1 MAKIGVLLVNL
12 GSPNAPTA
20 EALKPYLKEFLSD
33 RRVVDL
39 PALLWQPILRGI
51 ILRKR
56 PARSAALYAKIWL
69 DAGSPLTVYSTS
81 IQSKLQAWADS
92 QSLEWQVELG
102 MTYGD
107 PSMQGAMAKLQEQG
121 VDKLVVLPLFPQYS
135 TTTTAA
141 VYDAYERASKQLG
154 YAPELLAIQDYYAQE
169 QHISALAK
177 QVETYWQQHGRAE
190 QLVMSFHGTPQATR
204 AKGDPYYDQCLVT
217 GKALADKLGLAD
229 DAYRIAFQSRFGY
242 QEWLQPYAE
251 PMLEDM
257 AKQGVASVQV
267 ICPGFAVDC
276 LETLEEVALG
286 FEEAFKAAGGKEFAY
301 MPCLN
306 DADGQVEALAALVNS
321 QLAEG

>member
-1 MAKIGVLLVNL
+1 MEKIGVLLVNL

-33 RRVVDL
+33 RRVVDI

-69 DAGSPLTVYSTS
+69 EGGSPLTVYSAS
-81 IQSKLQAWADS
+81 IKSKLQAWADS
-92 QSLEWQVELG
+92 KGLAWQVELG

-107 PSMQGAMAKLQEQG
+107 PSMSSAMAKLQGQG

-141 VYDAYERASKQLG
+141 VYDAYERASKQLD
-154 YAPELLAIQDYYAQE
+154 YTPQLLAIQDYYKQE
-169 QHISALAK
+169 QHVSALAK
-177 QVETYWQQHGRAE
+177 QVEACWQQHGRAQ
-190 QLVMSFHGTPQATR
+190 QLLMSFHGTPQATR
-204 AKGDPYYDQCLVT
+204 AKGDPYYDQCLAT
-217 GKALADKLGLAD
+217 GKALAEKLDLAD
-229 DAYRIAFQSRFGY
+229 DAYGIAFQSRFGY

-251 PMLEDM
+251 PMLADM
-257 AKQGVASVQV
+257 AKQGVESVQV
-267 ICPGFAVDC
+267 VCPGFAVDC

-286 FEEAFKAAGGKEFAY
+286 FEETFKEAGGKDFTY
-301 MPCLN
+301 IPCLN
-306 DADGQVEALAALVNS
+306 DADDQVEALAALVNS
-321 QLAEG
+321 QLL

>member
-1 MAKIGVLLVNL
+1 MEKIGVLLVNL

-33 RRVVDL
+33 RRVVDI

-69 DAGSPLTVYSTS
+69 QGGSPLTVYSAS
-81 IQSKLQAWADS
+81 IKSKLQAWADS
-92 QSLEWQVELG
+92 QGLAWQVELG

-107 PSMQGAMAKLQEQG
+107 PSMSSAMAKLQGQG

-141 VYDAYERASKQLG
+141 VYDAYERARKQLD
-154 YAPELLAIQDYYAQE
+154 YTPQLLAIQDYYKQE
-169 QHISALAK
+169 QHIGALAK
-177 QVETYWQQHGRAE
+177 QVEAYWQQHGRAQ
-190 QLVMSFHGTPQATR
+190 QLLMSFHGTPQATR
-204 AKGDPYYDQCLVT
+204 AKGDPYYDQCLAT
-217 GKALADKLGLAD
+217 GKALAEKLDLAD
-229 DAYRIAFQSRFGY
+229 DAYGIAFQSRFGY

-251 PMLEDM
+251 PMLADM
-257 AKQGVASVQV
+257 AKQGVESVQV
-267 ICPGFAVDC
+267 VCPGFSVDC

-286 FEEAFKAAGGKEFAY
+286 FEEAYKAAGGNKFAY
-301 MPCLN
+301 IPCLN
-306 DADGQVEALAALVNS
+306 DADNQVEALAALVSS
-321 QLAEG
+321 QLA